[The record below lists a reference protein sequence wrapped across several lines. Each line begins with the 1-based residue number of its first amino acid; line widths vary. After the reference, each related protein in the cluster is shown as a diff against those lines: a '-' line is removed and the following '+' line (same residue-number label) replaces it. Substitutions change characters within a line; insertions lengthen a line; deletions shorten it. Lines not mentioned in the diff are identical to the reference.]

1 MSYTVVWLRAVE
13 RRLTE
18 LWNTASD
25 RQSIADAADK
35 IDAVLRQSPSSVGE
49 SRERGI
55 RILLQ
60 KPLGAVSRTRRR
72 PASGCWAC
80 VAVSIELR

>member
-35 IDAVLRQSPSSVGE
+35 IDAVLRQSPSLVGE

-60 KPLGAVSRTRRR
+60 KPLGVLYRVHEDDRKVVVGHVWKYR
-72 PASGCWAC
+72 
-80 VAVSIELR
+80 

>member
-60 KPLGAVSRTRRR
+60 KPLGVLYRVHEGDRQVVVGHVWRYQ
-72 PASGCWAC
+72 
-80 VAVSIELR
+80 